1 MSKLSRLG
9 NALYEGDVSIDFVSP
24 RRRRIWYSISL
35 LIVLV
40 AVLGLYFKGL
50 NLGIE
55 FEGGSEYRV
64 SLPADQVNQDTAD
77 RLRETV
83 GSLGIKDA
91 EQPVVTTSGR
101 EVLEGRDDWIRIRGI
116 DRWLGGV
123 HLQGPEAAWR
133 WDGEAGRLVR
143 T

>member
-64 SLPADQVNQDTAD
+64 SLPAD
-77 RLRETV
+77 
-83 GSLGIKDA
+83 
-91 EQPVVTTSGR
+91 
-101 EVLEGRDDWIRIRGI
+101 
-116 DRWLGGV
+116 
-123 HLQGPEAAWR
+123 
-133 WDGEAGRLVR
+133 
-143 T
+143 

>member
-24 RRRRIWYSISL
+24 RRRRIWYGVSL

-55 FEGGSEYRV
+55 FEGGTSWQVRMAEGKSADIEDVRDVLRV
-64 SLPADQVNQDTAD
+64 ALLFGGFQALMPLLGWLVGARIGPAVEAWDH
-77 RLRETV
+77 
-83 GSLGIKDA
+83 
-91 EQPVVTTSGR
+91 
-101 EVLEGRDDWIRIRGI
+101 WIVFAL
-116 DRWLGGV
+116 LGG
-123 HLQGPEAAWR
+123 LGAK
-133 WDGEAGRLVR
+133 